1 MQIAFADRIL
11 LNKCD
16 LVTPEDAEALTTRIR
31 GINTLAPI
39 QQCERCAV
47 ELSFS
52 YTPGEGAPWALI
64 DLLVRA
70 DNALTTRLLLPS
82 VAAGS
87 AVAQLVKARCVG
99 GAAALCH
106 RTLTL

>member
-1 MQIAFADRIL
+1 M
-11 LNKCD
+11 
-16 LVTPEDAEALTTRIR
+16 
-31 GINTLAPI
+31 
-39 QQCERCAV
+39 

-52 YTPGEGAPWALI
+52 YTPGGEGAPWVLV

-87 AVAQLVKARCVG
+87 AVPQLVIAPCWWSRSSPPWPLLGSPGSKLRYALKTSHSATPGLVG
-99 GAAALCH
+99 DWPAVQP
-106 RTLTL
+106 

>member
-1 MQIAFADRIL
+1 M
-11 LNKCD
+11 
-16 LVTPEDAEALTTRIR
+16 
-31 GINTLAPI
+31 
-39 QQCERCAV
+39 

-52 YTPGEGAPWALI
+52 YTPGGEGAPWALV

-87 AVAQLVKARCVG
+87 AVPQLGRSVLLVEPQ
-99 GAAALCH
+99 
-106 RTLTL
+106 LTSLASWAVQP